1 MDGSGLRDVFD
12 LMYASNTT
20 PHLLSGKAISRAI
33 RAHIIVESALFAV
46 INNNILSVTNEHEVG
61 DDKYIIKN
69 SCPINSKNFF
79 RTSTQTRYPK
89 TKSKRSK
96 IYSAV

>member
-12 LMYASNTT
+12 LVYESNTT

-33 RAHIIVESALFAV
+33 RAHIIFKSSLFAV
-46 INNNILSVTNEHEVG
+46 INNNILSVTNENAVG
-61 DDKYIIKN
+61 DDKYIIKH
-69 SCPINSKNFF
+69 SFPINSKIFLE
-79 RTSTQTRYPK
+79 SIQTRYPK
-89 TKSKRSK
+89 KKSKRSK